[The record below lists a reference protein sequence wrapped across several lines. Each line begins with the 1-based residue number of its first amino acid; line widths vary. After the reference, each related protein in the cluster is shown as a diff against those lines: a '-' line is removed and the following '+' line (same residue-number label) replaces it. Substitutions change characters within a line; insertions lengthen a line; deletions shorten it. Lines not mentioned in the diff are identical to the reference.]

1 MLKNLKERRK
11 EVLYKE
17 IGKLGMET
25 IEENGQ

>member
-1 MLKNLKERRK
+1 MIFKKERRK
-11 EVLYKE
+11 DVLFKE